1 MMNPFEGLTPY
12 QAALELS
19 RAGYH
24 LIPVKKGDKA
34 PPHVPWKNWQ
44 TKPTPPELI
53 DFWEDRYPG
62 CNWAVVCGRA
72 SGLAVIDADSPE
84 AVKWRSEAFMFTGVE
99 VRTAHGSHWWAA
111 FPKEGMG
118 STNLR
123 HKGRNIEADVKAEGG
138 YVMAPQSRHPDGITV
153 YTMDVAE
160 GASFKDLP
168 VLKMKEGSGIEL
180 PRPAQ
185 MEPIYEGGRDT
196 GLASYAGT
204 LYASGFGY
212 EDVLSMLRER
222 NLTCC
227 IPPLPDRDVLRIAS
241 SIGKAEM
248 RNHPERTALPAQTP
262 APAVQPEGEAA
273 DPEERA
279 AREGLRLRK
288 GRRIE
293 TDVPEWLVHP
303 GGLME
308 DIMGFTAR
316 ASVRTHP
323 VFALAG
329 AVAVIGT
336 LAAQK
341 VKGHTGL
348 TTNVYCVALG
358 GSGSGKDAPKQAV
371 TRLLTAV
378 AKELFAGSDV
388 ASDSAIVSRLAM
400 PSARRGCYVFDE
412 FGLFL
417 QAAKRQNSP
426 RAGIA
431 KCLTELFSHYR
442 YGDFYSKGYA
452 DAESGGKVVP
462 WHGLCLLGL
471 SVPEEY
477 WAAMQDNEAVNGFLS
492 RQLCFL
498 WNGAPVPRNR
508 CVNDSIPPALL
519 EGLKEIWDI
528 DGGDRAPKTN
538 EDGSTVL
545 ESMADPQAVPVSQDA
560 LEYISRMEDEAD
572 RLMLEAEEDGRRA
585 ASSIYNR
592 RAEYGLKL
600 ALIHCVSRLR
610 GACLT
615 EGVSLEDAEWGFK
628 AAAWCQDAVI
638 AATEDEMG
646 QSNFARWCGDV
657 ENAIRTHV
665 RRERQKGRATPGAP
679 WRVIERALKGVTS
692 RQLKEV
698 QDKLKTTKRIWLC
711 EGWKSSKASKRP
723 LDLWCLV
730 EEKEEDG
737 ENA

>member
-1 MMNPFEGLTPY
+1 MNPFEGMTPF
-12 QAALELS
+12 QAALPLAE
-19 RAGYH
+19 AGFH
-24 LIPVKKGDKA
+24 LMPLKPRSKEPALTSWKK
-34 PPHVPWKNWQ
+34 WQ
-44 TKPTPPELI
+44 TEPTPPKLI
-53 DFWEDRYPG
+53 EFWEDRYPG
-62 CNWAVVCGRA
+62 CNWAVICGEA
-72 SGLAVIDADSPE
+72 SGLAVIDADSPQAE
-84 AVKWRSEAFMFTGVE
+84 AWRQGAVVFSGVS
-99 VRTAHGSHWWAA
+99 VRTSHGSHWWHGY
-111 FPKEGMG
+111 PKDGLR

-123 HKGRNIEADVKAEGG
+123 LKGRNIEGDVKAEGG
-138 YVMAPQSRHPDGITV
+138 YVVAPQSVHPDGTV
-153 YTMDVAE
+153 YAMDVAD
-160 GASFKDLP
+160 GADWRSLPPLKFKD
-168 VLKMKEGSGIEL
+168 SASAGIEL

-185 MEPIYEGGRDT
+185 MELFHEGERDN
-196 GLASYAGT
+196 GLASYAGS

-248 RNHPERTALPAQTP
+248 RNHPERTAQPAQTS

-303 GGLME
+303 GGLLE

-329 AVAVIGT
+329 AAAVIGT

-400 PSARRGCYVFDE
+400 PSARRGCYIFDE

-498 WNGAPVPRNR
+498 WSGAPVPRNR
-508 CVNDSIPPALL
+508 NVDDSIPPALL
-519 EGLKEIWDI
+519 EGLKEIWAI

-538 EDGSTVL
+538 EDGSTVT
-545 ESMADPQAVPVSQDA
+545 ESMADPQALPVSQEA

-585 ASSIYNR
+585 AASIYNR

-600 ALIHCVSRLR
+600 ALIRCVSRLR
-610 GACLT
+610 GNCLT

-628 AAAWCQDAVI
+628 AAAWCQDTLIDAMKDVL
-638 AATEDEMG
+638 G
-646 QSNFARWCGDV
+646 QSSFAKWCDDA
-657 ENAIRTHV
+657 ENAIRGYQ
-665 RRERQKGRATPGAP
+665 RREAQKGQDKPGAP
-679 WRVIERALKGVTS
+679 WRIVEKALKGVTP
-692 RQLKEV
+692 RQLKDV
-698 QDKLKTTKRIWLC
+698 QDKLKATNRIWLC
-711 EGWKSSKASKRP
+711 KGWKKSEASKRP

>member
-1 MMNPFEGLTPY
+1 MNPFEGMTPY

-19 RAGYH
+19 KAGYR
-24 LIPVKKGDKA
+24 LMPLKPRSKEPALTSWKK
-34 PPHVPWKNWQ
+34 WQ
-44 TKPTPPELI
+44 TEPTPPKLI
-53 DFWEDRYPG
+53 EFWEDRYAG
-62 CNWAVVCGRA
+62 CNWAVICGEA
-72 SGLAVIDADSPE
+72 SGLAVIDADSPQAE
-84 AVKWRSEAFMFTGVE
+84 AWRQGAVVPSGVS
-99 VRTAHGSHWWAA
+99 VRTSHGSHWWCGY
-111 FPKEGMG
+111 PKDGLR

-123 HKGRNIEADVKAEGG
+123 LKGRKIEGDVKAEGG
-138 YVMAPQSRHPDGITV
+138 YVVAPQSVHPDGTV
-153 YTMDVAE
+153 YTMDVE
-160 GASFKDLP
+160 TGADWKRLSPLEFK
-168 VLKMKEGSGIEL
+168 SSAGIEI

-185 MEPIYEGGRDT
+185 MELLHEGERDN

-227 IPPLPDRDVLRIAS
+227 VPPLPDRDVLRIAS

-262 APAVQPEGEAA
+262 APMPVSSPVPADGPADMDGLKLREGVTAQCE
-273 DPEERA
+273 DIPEEV
-279 AREGLRLRK
+279 L
-288 GRRIE
+288 
-293 TDVPEWLVHP
+293 HP
-303 GGLME
+303 GGLLE
-308 DIMGFTAR
+308 EIMGFTAR

-329 AVAVIGT
+329 AIAVIGT

-341 VKGHTGL
+341 IKGHTGL

-388 ASDSAIVSRLAM
+388 ASDSAIVNRLAM

-412 FGLFL
+412 FGLFM

-426 RAGIA
+426 RSGIA

-442 YGDFYSKGYA
+442 PGDFYAKGYA
-452 DAESGGKVVP
+452 DAAGGGKAVP

-498 WNGAPVPRNR
+498 WSGAPVPRNR
-508 CVNDSIPPALL
+508 CVDDSIPPALL

-528 DGGDRAPKTN
+528 DGGDKEPKMN
-538 EDGSTVL
+538 ENGSPVTDA
-545 ESMADPQAVPVSQDA
+545 MADPQAVPVSQEA
-560 LEYISRMEDEAD
+560 LDYISRMEDEAD
-572 RLMLEAEEDGRRA
+572 RLMVEAGQDGRKA

-600 ALIHCVSRLR
+600 ALIRCVSRLR

-615 EGVSLEDAEWGFK
+615 EGVSLEDAKWGFRT
-628 AAAWCQDAVI
+628 AAWCQDAVI
-638 AATEDEMG
+638 AAVEEEIHSTVFD
-646 QSNFARWCGDV
+646 RWCVDA
-657 ENAIRTHV
+657 ENAIKRYM
-665 RRERQKGRATPGAP
+665 RREAQKEQDKPGAP
-679 WRVIERALKGVTS
+679 WRIVERALKGVST

-698 QDKLKTTKRIWLC
+698 QDKLKAAGRIRLWK
-711 EGWKSSKASKRP
+711 GWKKSDASKRA
-723 LDLWCLV
+723 LDLWCPV
-730 EEKEEDG
+730 EDNREDG

>member
-1 MMNPFEGLTPY
+1 MNPFEGMTPY

-44 TKPTPPELI
+44 TKPTPPDLI
-53 DFWEDRYPG
+53 EFWEDRYPG

-84 AVKWRSEAFMFTGVE
+84 AVKWRSEAFMFTGIE

-111 FPKEGMG
+111 FPEEGMG

-123 HKGRNIEADVKAEGG
+123 YKGRNIEADVKAEGG
-138 YVMAPQSRHPDGITV
+138 YVMCPQSKHPDGVTV
-153 YTMDVAE
+153 YTMNLAE
-160 GASFKDLP
+160 GASFKALP
-168 VLKMKEGSGIEL
+168 VLRMKEGSGIEL

-196 GLASYAGT
+196 GLASYAGS

-248 RNHPERTALPAQTP
+248 RNHPERTAQPAQTP
-262 APAVQPEGEAA
+262 APMSVSSPEPAEGPA
-273 DPEERA
+273 DMDGLKLREGVTAQCEDIPEEI
-279 AREGLRLRK
+279 L
-288 GRRIE
+288 
-293 TDVPEWLVHP
+293 HP
-303 GGLME
+303 GGLLE

-329 AVAVIGT
+329 AVAVLGT

-341 VKGHTGL
+341 IKGHTGL

-388 ASDSAIVSRLAM
+388 ASDSAIINRLAM

-412 FGLFL
+412 FGLFM

-426 RAGIA
+426 RSGIA

-442 YGDFYSKGYA
+442 PGDFYAKGYA
-452 DAESGGKVVP
+452 DAAGGGKAVP

-498 WNGAPVPRNR
+498 WSGDPVPRNR
-508 CVNDSIPPALL
+508 EVDDSIPPALL
-519 EGLKEIWDI
+519 EGLKEIWAI
-528 DGGDRAPKTN
+528 DGGDGKPKTN

-545 ESMADPQAVPVSQDA
+545 EPMADPKPVPVSQEA
-560 LEYISRMEDEAD
+560 LDYIARMEDEAD
-572 RLMLEAEEDGRRA
+572 RLMVEAGQDGRKA

-600 ALIHCVSRLR
+600 ALIRCASRLR

-615 EGVSLEDAEWGFK
+615 EGISLEDAKWGFR
-628 AAAWCQDAVI
+628 AVSWCQDAVI
-638 AATEDEMG
+638 AAVEEEVHSTVFD
-646 QSNFARWCGDV
+646 RWCVDA
-657 ENAIRTHV
+657 ENAVKRYM
-665 RRERQKGRATPGAP
+665 RREAQKGQDKPGAP
-679 WRVIERALKGVTS
+679 WRIVERALKGVS
-692 RQLKEV
+692 PRQLKEV
-698 QDKLKTTKRIWLC
+698 QDKLKAAGRIRLWK
-711 EGWKSSKASKRP
+711 GWKKSDASKRA

-730 EEKEEDG
+730 EDNREDG